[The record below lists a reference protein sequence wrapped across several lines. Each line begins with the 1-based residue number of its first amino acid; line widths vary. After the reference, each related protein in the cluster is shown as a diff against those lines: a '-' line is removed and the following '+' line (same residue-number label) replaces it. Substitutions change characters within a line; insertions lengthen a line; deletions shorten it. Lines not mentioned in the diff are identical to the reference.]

1 MQHAVKKRLLR
12 RSRLFYRLLQKRNGR
27 VKKPSVGAGFLPL
40 APVEQPQ
47 RQRQQRQPFIESAAQ
62 YLIESRTVCHL
73 PASLRFSQ
81 YSTKDFHTKGKS
93 SVSRKNRQAF
103 GLPVESQDK
112 IPVDCKNS
120 TNIMT
125 GAI

>member
-1 MQHAVKKRLLR
+1 MQHAVKKRLFRALR
-12 RSRLFYRLLQKRNGR
+12 RSYRLLQKRNGR

-62 YLIESRTVCHL
+62 YLIESRAVCHL